1 MASSP
6 RIRNQKMTFYVT
18 QIENQ
23 VLWKRLKS
31 SGYVYYVILNVSVVK
46 NMLC

>member
-23 VLWKRLKS
+23 ALWKSLKG
-31 SGYVYYVILNVSVVK
+31 SGYVHYVRLNVCVVK